1 MNSAGTGSS
10 PVQVGRLARL
20 AGACLLTCAM
30 LSGCGGAKEYA
41 PGKWH
46 GMDVVVESRP
56 NPPTKGMNEFL
67 VTVTDKHGRPGFD
80 MVVSLR
86 ANEHDPW
93 TQAIQDGQMGVY
105 RRAVKVDPAIDTV
118 LQVQIEAK
126 GKADVINFPFA
137 QH

>member
-1 MNSAGTGSS
+1 MNSARKGISS
-10 PVQVGRLARL
+10 ARPGHVVRL
-20 AGACLLTCAM
+20 AGACLVACAM

-105 RRAVKVDPAIDTV
+105 RRAVRVDPAIDKT

-126 GKADVINFPFA
+126 GKSDILDFPFA
-137 QH
+137 RH